1 MKKALLFMQFGLQ
14 YARIFRF
21 VALIRRF
28 SMAKDPKAEKKKQAA
43 AQSAKV
49 DTKKMPWLNSY
60 VSGVPKTLAYEKI
73 TLIEGFRR
81 TVKEFPNRPALTFM
95 GKVISY
101 KELSDL
107 VDRFATAMA
116 AMGVKKGT
124 KVSTLLPNIPQM
136 VIAYYGA
143 MAAGATLVL
152 NNPLYTDHELEHQLN
167 DSESE
172 YLVSLDLLTPRMIA
186 LKPKTKVKKIIF
198 CHIND
203 YLPFPKKQLFPRVKK
218 GMFKEIEETA
228 DVIDFVGLIKK
239 TKPNPPAVKL
249 TFDDLGTLQYTGGT
263 TGVSKGVMLTHG
275 NLCKNVQQITVW
287 FPTFIRG
294 NETSMGA
301 LPFFHSFGMT
311 TVMNLSLFN
320 GYNVILIPRPEPQAL
335 LEATDAYKPSFLPLV
350 PTMFVGMLRHPDLKK
365 FNLKSVKGCFSGAA
379 PLALETIKEFEAATG
394 SQICEGYG
402 LSETTPVVTI
412 NPFGGKT
419 KVGSIGLPIPDTQI
433 KIVDIDTG
441 KKEMKVGEP
450 GELIISGP
458 QVTQGYYKKPEETKI
473 SLKDGWL
480 YTGDIG
486 TMDDEGY
493 FYIVDRKKDMI
504 IAGGYNIYPR
514 DIDEVLYQHPKVAEG
529 CAIGVPDPYR
539 GETVKVFVVLKEGQT
554 ATTDEIIAF
563 CKQKLAAY
571 KVPKLVE
578 FVPTLPK
585 SAVGKILRKELR
597 QMELDKAKK

>member
-1 MKKALLFMQFGLQ
+1 
-14 YARIFRF
+14 
-21 VALIRRF
+21 
-28 SMAKDPKAEKKKQAA
+28 MAKDPKK
-43 AQSAKV
+43 QSASAVKA

-60 VSGVPKTLAYEKI
+60 VPGVPKTIDYENI
-73 TLIEGFRR
+73 TLPEAFRR
-81 TVKEFPNRPALTFM
+81 TVQEFPNRPALTFM

-101 KELSDL
+101 KELSVL

-116 AMGVKKGT
+116 EMGVKKGT

-143 MAAGATLVL
+143 MSVGATLVL
-152 NNPLYTDHELEHQLN
+152 NNPLYTDHELQHQLN

-172 YLVSLDLLTPRMIA
+172 YLISLDLLTPRMIA
-186 LKPKTKVKKIIF
+186 LKPKTKIKKIIF

-218 GMFKEIEETA
+218 AMFAKIEETA
-228 DVIDFVGLIKK
+228 DVHDFVGLIKK
-239 TKPNPPAVKL
+239 TKPNPPTVKL

-275 NLCKNVQQITVW
+275 NLCKNVQQISKW
-287 FPTFIRG
+287 FPSFIRG
-294 NETSMGA
+294 RETSMGA

-311 TVMNLSLFN
+311 TVMNLSMYN

-350 PTMFVGMLRHPDLKK
+350 PTMFVGMLRHPDIKK
-365 FNLKSVKGCFSGAA
+365 FNLRSVKGCFSGAA
-379 PLALETIKEFEAATG
+379 PLALETIKEFEQVTG

-419 KVGSIGLPIPDTQI
+419 KVGSIGLPISDTEI
-433 KIVDIDTG
+433 RIVDVDTG

-450 GELIISGP
+450 GELIIRGP
-458 QVTQGYYKKPEETKI
+458 QVTQGYYKRPDETKA

-480 YTGDIG
+480 FTGDIG
-486 TMDDEGY
+486 TMDEEGY

-514 DIDEVLYQHPKVAEG
+514 DIDEVLFEHPKVAEG

-554 ATTDEIIAF
+554 ATEDEIIKF
-563 CKQKLAAY
+563 CKEKLAAY

-578 FVPTLPK
+578 FVPALPK

-597 QMELDKAKK
+597 QMELDKMKK

>member
-1 MKKALLFMQFGLQ
+1 
-14 YARIFRF
+14 
-21 VALIRRF
+21 
-28 SMAKDPKAEKKKQAA
+28 MAKDPKGEKKKQTA
-43 AQSAKV
+43 AQSAKA
-49 DTKKMPWLNSY
+49 DAKKLPWLNSY
-60 VSGVPKTLAYEKI
+60 VSGVPQSINFEKI

-81 TVKEFPNRPALTFM
+81 SVKEFPNRPAITFM

-124 KVSTLLPNIPQM
+124 KVATLLPNIPQM
-136 VIAYYGA
+136 IIAYYGA

-172 YLVSLDLLTPRMIA
+172 YLVSLDLLAPRMIA
-186 LKPKTKVKKIIF
+186 LKPKTKIKKIIF

-218 GMFKEIEETA
+218 AMYKDIEETA
-228 DVIDFVGLIKK
+228 DVIGFLNLIKK
-239 TKPNPPAVKL
+239 TKPNPPTVKL

-275 NLCKNVQQITVW
+275 NLCKNVQQITAW
-287 FPTFIRG
+287 FPTFVKG
-294 NETSMGA
+294 AETSMGA

-320 GYNVILIPRPEPQAL
+320 GYNIIPIPRPEPQAL
-335 LEATDAYKPSFLPLV
+335 LEATDAFKPSFLPLV

-419 KVGSIGLPIPDTQI
+419 KVGSIGLPIPDTEI
-433 KIVDIDTG
+433 KIVDVDTG
-441 KKEMKVGEP
+441 KKEMKPGEP
-450 GELIISGP
+450 GELIIRGP
-458 QVTQGYYKKPEETKI
+458 QVTQGYYNKPNETKA

-486 TMDDEGY
+486 TMDEEGY

-514 DIDEVLYQHPKVAEG
+514 DIDEVLYQHPKVAEA

-554 ATTDEIIAF
+554 SSEEEIIKF
-563 CKQKLAAY
+563 CKEKLAAY

-578 FVPTLPK
+578 FVPSLPK

>member
-1 MKKALLFMQFGLQ
+1 
-14 YARIFRF
+14 
-21 VALIRRF
+21 
-28 SMAKDPKAEKKKQAA
+28 MAKDPKGEKKKQTA
-43 AQSAKV
+43 AQSAKA
-49 DTKKMPWLNSY
+49 DAKKLPWLNSY
-60 VSGVPKTLAYEKI
+60 VSGVPQSINFEKI

-81 TVKEFPNRPALTFM
+81 SVKEFPNRPAITFM

-116 AMGVKKGT
+116 AMGGKKGT
-124 KVSTLLPNIPQM
+124 KLATLLPNIPQM
-136 VIAYYGA
+136 IIAYYGA

-172 YLVSLDLLTPRMIA
+172 YLVSLDLLAPRMIA
-186 LKPKTKVKKIIF
+186 LKPKTKIKKIIF

-218 GMFKEIEETA
+218 AMYKDIEETA
-228 DVIDFVGLIKK
+228 DVIGFLNLIKK
-239 TKPNPPAVKL
+239 TKPNPPTVKL

-275 NLCKNVQQITVW
+275 NLCKNVQQITAW
-287 FPTFIRG
+287 FPTFVKG
-294 NETSMGA
+294 AETSMGA

-320 GYNVILIPRPEPQAL
+320 GSNIIPIPRPEPQAL
-335 LEATDAYKPSFLPLV
+335 LEATDAFKPSFLPLV

-419 KVGSIGLPIPDTQI
+419 KVGSIGLPIPDTEI
-433 KIVDIDTG
+433 KIVDVDTG
-441 KKEMKVGEP
+441 KKEMKPGEP
-450 GELIISGP
+450 GELIIRGP
-458 QVTQGYYKKPEETKI
+458 QVTQGYYNKPNETKA

-486 TMDDEGY
+486 TMDEEGY

-514 DIDEVLYQHPKVAEG
+514 DIDEVLYQHPKVAEA

-554 ATTDEIIAF
+554 SSEEEIIKF
-563 CKQKLAAY
+563 CKEKLAAY

-578 FVPTLPK
+578 FVPSLPK

>member
-1 MKKALLFMQFGLQ
+1 
-14 YARIFRF
+14 
-21 VALIRRF
+21 
-28 SMAKDPKAEKKKQAA
+28 MAKDPKDLKKQSASAA
-43 AQSAKV
+43 KP
-49 DTKKMPWLNSY
+49 DTKTMPWLNSY
-60 VSGVPKTLAYEKI
+60 VKGVPATIDFEKLTLPEA
-73 TLIEGFRR
+73 FQR
-81 TVKEFPNRPALTFM
+81 TVKEYPNNPALTFM
-95 GKVISY
+95 GKVITY
-101 KELSDL
+101 KELGNL
-107 VDRFATAMA
+107 VDRFATVMA
-116 AMGVKKGT
+116 EMGVKKGT

-143 MAAGATLVL
+143 MAVGATLVL

-172 YLVSLDLLTPRMIA
+172 YLISLDLLTPRMIA

-203 YLPFPKKQLFPRVKK
+203 YLPFPKKQLFPHVKK
-218 GMFKEIEETA
+218 TMFKKIEETA
-228 DVIDFVGLIKK
+228 DVLDFVGLIKK
-239 TKPNPPAVKL
+239 AKPNPPSVKL
-249 TFDDLGTLQYTGGT
+249 TFEDLGTLQYTGGT
-263 TGVSKGVMLTHG
+263 TGVSKGVMLSHG
-275 NLCKNVQQITVW
+275 NLSKNCQQITAW
-287 FPTFIRG
+287 FPTFIKG
-294 NETSMGA
+294 AETSMGA

-320 GYNVILIPRPEPQAL
+320 GYNIILIPRPEPQVL

-350 PTMFVGMLRHPDLKK
+350 PTLFVGMLRHPDLKK

-419 KVGSIGLPIPDTQI
+419 KVGSIGLPISDTQI
-433 KIVDIDTG
+433 KIVDADNG
-441 KKEMKVGEP
+441 KKEMKPGEP
-450 GELIISGP
+450 GELIIKGP
-458 QVTQGYYKKPEETKI
+458 QVTLGYYKKPEETKAA
-473 SLKDGWL
+473 LKDGWL
-480 YTGDIG
+480 FTGDIG
-486 TMDDEGY
+486 TMDSEGY

-514 DIDEVLYQHPKVAEG
+514 DIDEILYQHPKVAEG

-554 ATTDEIIAF
+554 ATAEEIIAF

-578 FVPTLPK
+578 FVPSLPK

-597 QMELDKAKK
+597 QMELDKKK

>member
-1 MKKALLFMQFGLQ
+1 
-14 YARIFRF
+14 
-21 VALIRRF
+21 
-28 SMAKDPKAEKKKQAA
+28 MAKDPKDLKKQSASAA
-43 AQSAKV
+43 KA
-49 DTKKMPWLNSY
+49 DTKTMPWLNSY
-60 VSGVPKTLAYEKI
+60 VKGVPATIDFEKLTLPEA
-73 TLIEGFRR
+73 FQR
-81 TVKEFPNRPALTFM
+81 TVKEYPNNPALTFM
-95 GKVISY
+95 GKVITY
-101 KELSDL
+101 KELGNL
-107 VDRFATAMA
+107 VDRFATVMA
-116 AMGVKKGT
+116 EMGVKKGT

-143 MAAGATLVL
+143 MAVGATLVL

-172 YLVSLDLLTPRMIA
+172 YLISLDLLTPRMIA

-203 YLPFPKKQLFPRVKK
+203 YLPFPKKQLFPHVKK
-218 GMFKEIEETA
+218 TMFKKIEETA
-228 DVIDFVGLIKK
+228 DVLDFVGLIKK
-239 TKPNPPAVKL
+239 AKPNPPSVKL
-249 TFDDLGTLQYTGGT
+249 TFEDLGTLQYTGGT
-263 TGVSKGVMLTHG
+263 TGVSKGVMLSHG
-275 NLCKNVQQITVW
+275 NLSKNCQQITAW
-287 FPTFIRG
+287 FPTFVKG
-294 NETSMGA
+294 AETSMGA

-320 GYNVILIPRPEPQAL
+320 GYNIILIPRPEPQVL

-350 PTMFVGMLRHPDLKK
+350 PTLFVGMLRHPDLKK

-419 KVGSIGLPIPDTQI
+419 KVGSIGLPISDTQI
-433 KIVDIDTG
+433 KIVDADNG
-441 KKEMKVGEP
+441 KKEMKPGEP
-450 GELIISGP
+450 GELIIKGP
-458 QVTQGYYKKPEETKI
+458 QVTAGYYKKPEETKAA
-473 SLKDGWL
+473 LKDGWL
-480 YTGDIG
+480 FTGDIG
-486 TMDDEGY
+486 TMDSEGY

-514 DIDEVLYQHPKVAEG
+514 DIDEILYQHPKVAEG

-554 ATTDEIIAF
+554 ATAEEIIAF

-578 FVPTLPK
+578 FVPSLPK

-597 QMELDKAKK
+597 QMELDKKK

>member
-1 MKKALLFMQFGLQ
+1 
-14 YARIFRF
+14 
-21 VALIRRF
+21 
-28 SMAKDPKAEKKKQAA
+28 MAKDPKAEKKKQAA
-43 AQSAKV
+43 GQSVKA
-49 DTKKMPWLNSY
+49 DTKKMPWLDSY
-60 VSGVPKTLAYEKI
+60 VSGVPKTMTYEKL
-73 TLIEGFRR
+73 TLIEAFRR

-101 KELSDL
+101 KELGNL

-152 NNPLYTDHELEHQLN
+152 NNPLYTDRELEHQLN

-172 YLVSLDLLTPRMIA
+172 YLISLDLLAPRMIA
-186 LKPKTKVKKIIF
+186 LKPKTKIKKIIF

-203 YLPFPKKQLFPRVKK
+203 YLPFPKKQLFPHVKK
-218 GMFKEIEETA
+218 GMFKQIEETA

-239 TKPNPPAVKL
+239 NKPNPPSVKL
-249 TFDDLGTLQYTGGT
+249 SFDDLGTLQYTGGT

-275 NLCKNVQQITVW
+275 NLSKNVQQITVW
-287 FPTFIRG
+287 FPSFLKG
-294 NETSMGA
+294 KETSMGA

-311 TVMNLSLFN
+311 TVMNLSLYN
-320 GYNVILIPRPEPQAL
+320 GYNIILIPRPEPQVL
-335 LEATDAYKPSFLPLV
+335 LEAIDAYKPSFLPLV
-350 PTMFVGMLRHPDLKK
+350 PTLFVGILRHPDLKK

-419 KVGSIGLPIPDTQI
+419 KVGSIGLPVPDTEI
-433 KIVDIDTG
+433 KIVDLDTG

-450 GELIISGP
+450 GELIIRGP
-458 QVTQGYYKKPEETKI
+458 QVTQGYYKKPQETKAA
-473 SLKDGWL
+473 LKDGWL
-480 YTGDIG
+480 FTGDIG
-486 TMDDEGY
+486 TMDAEGY

-514 DIDEVLYQHPKVAEG
+514 DIDEVLYEHPKVAEA

-554 ATTDEIIAF
+554 SSEEEIIKF
-563 CKQKLAAY
+563 CKEKLAAY

-597 QMELDKAKK
+597 QMELDKMKK

>member
-1 MKKALLFMQFGLQ
+1 
-14 YARIFRF
+14 
-21 VALIRRF
+21 
-28 SMAKDPKAEKKKQAA
+28 MAKDPIK
-43 AQSAKV
+43 QSASAGKA

-60 VSGVPKTLAYEKI
+60 VSGVPKTIDYEKM
-73 TLIEGFRR
+73 TLPEAFRR
-81 TVKEFPNRPALTFM
+81 TVKEFPNSPALTFM

-101 KELSDL
+101 KELGNL

-116 AMGVKKGT
+116 AMGVKKGS
-124 KVSTLLPNIPQM
+124 KVATLLPNIPQM

-143 MAAGATLVL
+143 MAAAATLVL
-152 NNPLYTDHELEHQLN
+152 HNPLYTDHELQHQLS

-172 YLVSLDLLTPRMIA
+172 YLIALDLLTPRMIA
-186 LKPKTKVKKIIF
+186 LKPKTKLKKIIF

-203 YLPFPKKQLFPRVKK
+203 YLPFPKKQLFPHVKK
-218 GMFKEIEETA
+218 TMFKKIDETP
-228 DVIDFVGLIKK
+228 DIIDFVGLIKK
-239 TKPNPPAVKL
+239 TKPNPPSVKL
-249 TFDDLGTLQYTGGT
+249 SFEDLGTLQYTGGT

-275 NLCKNVQQITVW
+275 NLSKNVQQIVAW
-287 FPTFIRG
+287 FPTFVKG
-294 NETSMGA
+294 HETSMGA

-311 TVMNLSLFN
+311 TVMNLSMYS
-320 GYNVILIPRPEPQAL
+320 GYNVILIPRPEPQVL

-350 PTMFVGMLRHPDLKK
+350 PTLFVGMLRHPDLKK

-379 PLALETIKEFEAATG
+379 PLALETIREFEAATG

-402 LSETTPVVTI
+402 LSETSPVVTI

-419 KVGSIGLPIPDTQI
+419 KVGSIGLPVPDTDI
-433 KIVDIDTG
+433 KIVDLDTG

-450 GELIISGP
+450 GEVIIKGP

-473 SLKDGWL
+473 SIKDGWL
-480 YTGDIG
+480 FTGDIG
-486 TMDDEGY
+486 TMDEQGY

-514 DIDEVLYQHPKVAEG
+514 DIDEVLYEHPKVAEG

-554 ATTDEIIAF
+554 ATEEEIIKF
-563 CKQKLAAY
+563 CKEKLAAY

-597 QMELDKAKK
+597 QMELDKMKK

>member
-1 MKKALLFMQFGLQ
+1 
-14 YARIFRF
+14 
-21 VALIRRF
+21 
-28 SMAKDPKAEKKKQAA
+28 MAKDPKAEKKKQTA
-43 AQSAKV
+43 AQSTKL

-60 VSGVPKTLAYEKI
+60 VSGVPKSIDYEKI
-73 TLIEGFRR
+73 TLIDGFRR

-101 KELSDL
+101 KELSNL

-152 NNPLYTDHELEHQLN
+152 NNPLYTDHELEHQIN

-172 YLVSLDLLTPRMIA
+172 FLVSLDLLTPRMIA

-203 YLPFPKKQLFPRVKK
+203 YLPFPKKQLFPHVKK
-218 GMFKEIEETA
+218 GMFKEIQETA
-228 DVIDFVGLIKK
+228 DVIDFVGLIKR
-239 TKPNPPAVKL
+239 TKPNPPSVKL

-275 NLCKNVQQITVW
+275 NLCKNVQQITSW
-287 FPTFIRG
+287 FPTFIKG

-311 TVMNLSLFN
+311 TVMNLSLYN

-419 KVGSIGLPIPDTQI
+419 KVGSIGLPMPDTEI
-433 KIVDIDTG
+433 RIVDVDTG

-458 QVTQGYYKKPEETKI
+458 QVTQGYYKKPQETKA

-514 DIDEVLYQHPKVAEG
+514 DIDEVLYQHPKVAEA

-539 GETVKVFVVLKEGQT
+539 GETVKVFVVMKEGQT
-554 ATTDEIIAF
+554 ATEEEIIKF
-563 CKQKLAAY
+563 CKEKLAAY
-571 KVPKLVE
+571 KIPKLVE
-578 FVPTLPK
+578 FVPSLPK